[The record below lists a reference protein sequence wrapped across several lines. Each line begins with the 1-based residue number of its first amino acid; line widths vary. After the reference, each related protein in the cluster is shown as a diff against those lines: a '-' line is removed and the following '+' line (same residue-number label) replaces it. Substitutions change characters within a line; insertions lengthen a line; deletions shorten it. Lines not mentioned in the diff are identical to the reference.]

1 MKVAIYCRLSE
12 EDREKRKGTEDSASI
27 QNQKTLLL
35 QYAFAQGW
43 QLYQIYSDD
52 DYTGADRNRPA
63 FRRLLEDAEAGKFDI
78 ILCKTQSRFTRELEL
93 VEKYIHG
100 LFPLWG
106 IRFVSV
112 VDNAD
117 TENKGNKKSRQINGL
132 VNEWYLEDMS
142 ENIRSVLKNRRENGY
157 HIGAT
162 ALYGYKKDPDRK
174 GHLLIDEEAAE
185 VVREVFTLFS
195 QGYGKSA
202 IARRLNDR
210 GVPNPTEYKRQ
221 KGILHQPAKGKN
233 STLWKYS
240 AIADMLENEM
250 YIGNMVQG
258 KYGSISYKTKQNKP
272 RPKEQWYRVEGTH
285 EAIIDRALWEKVKAM
300 REERAK
306 PFATGEIGIFS
317 KKARCAACGYTM
329 RSVKNKGRRYLT
341 CPNRN
346 VSKDACPGAFISVE
360 RLERMVV
367 SELNRL
373 LEAYLDQE
381 ELERHMQWDTNLQK
395 QKKRILENRNAYE
408 KKIKEYAKAIRNL
421 YLDKGR
427 GILSEE
433 DFLEM
438 TREFTLEK
446 RRMAGMLLQAKE
458 QLSEVEA
465 RIEAGDAK
473 ELMQQYINVDHLTRE
488 MVEKLVDHINVG
500 RRIPGTR
507 TVPVEIHWN
516 F

>member
-1 MKVAIYCRLSE
+1 
-12 EDREKRKGTEDSASI
+12 
-27 QNQKTLLL
+27 
-35 QYAFAQGW
+35 
-43 QLYQIYSDD
+43 
-52 DYTGADRNRPA
+52 
-63 FRRLLEDAEAGKFDI
+63 
-78 ILCKTQSRFTRELEL
+78 
-93 VEKYIHG
+93 
-100 LFPLWG
+100 
-106 IRFVSV
+106 
-112 VDNAD
+112 
-117 TENKGNKKSRQINGL
+117 
-132 VNEWYLEDMS
+132 
-142 ENIRSVLKNRRENGY
+142 
-157 HIGAT
+157 
-162 ALYGYKKDPDRK
+162 
-174 GHLLIDEEAAE
+174 
-185 VVREVFTLFS
+185 
-195 QGYGKSA
+195 
-202 IARRLNDR
+202 
-210 GVPNPTEYKRQ
+210 
-221 KGILHQPAKGKN
+221 
-233 STLWKYS
+233 
-240 AIADMLENEM
+240 
-250 YIGNMVQG
+250 
-258 KYGSISYKTKQNKP
+258 
-272 RPKEQWYRVEGTH
+272 
-285 EAIIDRALWEKVKAM
+285 
-300 REERAK
+300 
-306 PFATGEIGIFS
+306 
-317 KKARCAACGYTM
+317 M
-329 RSVKNKGRRYLT
+329 RSVKNKGRKYLT

-367 SELNRL
+367 LELNRL

-433 DFLEM
+433 DFLEL

-446 RRMAGMLLQAKE
+446 RRMAGMLLQTKE
-458 QLSEVEA
+458 QLAEVEA